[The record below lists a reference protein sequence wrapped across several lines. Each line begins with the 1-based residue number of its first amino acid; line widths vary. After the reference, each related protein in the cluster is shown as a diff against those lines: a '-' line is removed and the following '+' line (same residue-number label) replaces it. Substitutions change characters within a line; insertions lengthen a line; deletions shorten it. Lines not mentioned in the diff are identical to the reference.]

1 METKTKTNRA
11 WLPGVTA
18 ILFSLILIISGCS
31 NPMASSSSSD
41 DSGDSSAPSADT
53 EDSQEESER
62 SEDSAPIEDA
72 ATDDGGT
79 QDEETADESEDSADD
94 RDENA
99 DGSDDQ
105 DSDDNQD
112 QHTDDTSEP
121 EVIEAD
127 VTSLFDETFDNNE
140 KAENSFEIDFGVRD
154 REYTVE
160 FNVAVSGTPQGNTR
174 VLFGT
179 VEEVEGEVTF
189 TPLEE
194 TKSEDF
200 TERLT
205 FTFEAETQ
213 YQIRFR
219 SGGDPVWEISDLA
232 VSVSQ

>member
-62 SEDSAPIEDA
+62 
-72 ATDDGGT
+72 
-79 QDEETADESEDSADD
+79 SEDSADD